1 METVGIRSIRT
12 QSALVAQNKRNLDD
26 PGQAGSHQR
35 VAKERMDHTADHQVL
50 RMGGHGIP
58 SQHDDD
64 TRDQVTL
71 GPAVA
76 LAAQIGS
83 FSPDAIIVTR
93 QGLREAW
100 ESPSVEQ
107 ATSKVREE
115 YIHRLREG
123 ENFKIGVGA
132 FATKTKPKWVPSR
145 L

>member
-1 METVGIRSIRT
+1 MTARRLSAEEALKYNLINKISKTP
-12 QSALVAQNKRNLDD
+12 QSV
-26 PGQAGSHQR
+26 
-35 VAKERMDHTADHQVL
+35 VEE
-50 RMGGHGIP
+50 
-58 SQHDDD
+58 
-64 TRDQVTL
+64 
-71 GPAVA
+71 AVA